1 MLLVF
6 SAVKRLL
13 KHSMKK
19 NCRGKAKKEF
29 RIEKVIKRKGDRLYI
44 YIHEHSSGAQDA
56 QALRKLGHLKKTWA
70 LRHSGTRTLRH
81 SKGTWT
87 LRHSDTGEIGYSKH
101 SRYFI

>member
-1 MLLVF
+1 MLHQGHMLLVF
-6 SAVKRLL
+6 SVVKRLL

-44 YIHEHSSGAQDA
+44 YIYEHSSGAQDA

-70 LRHSGTRTLRH
+70 LRHSQALVH

-87 LRHSDTGEIGYSKH
+87 LRH
-101 SRYFI
+101 